1 MIHFIQATINSTKSS
16 TPTANKIIQSTKCK
30 KSQMGN
36 SEQISN
42 KIIQSTK
49 CKQTKTN
56 GNSTAI
62 PQHTNIKTQLTLLTK
77 RTPPRSILCPT
88 RLRRQ
93 HPTQLAIDNDHGSK
107 SQVLTASCRMQSQAT
122 HDHNTHVR
130 SRSHTQDHTFE
141 RCTHTA
147 PHGIAWDCTGS
158 GVLLSGETH
167 RWCVSDDRHP
177 SRPSEKV
184 TTGKHNRKT
193 PSKRT
198 NVFCAWKDHAGREK
212 PWNCETAAHAPPTK
226 GGTNANMSGQSTCAE
241 RLQALMPKQQP
252 Q

>member
-1 MIHFIQATINSTKSS
+1 MIHFIQATINSNKSS

-93 HPTQLAIDNDHGSK
+93 HPTQLAIDDDHGSK
-107 SQVLTASCRMQSQAT
+107 SQLKPSCRMQSELLEPTTAT
-122 HDHNTHVR
+122 HMSEATRTHKTT
-130 SRSHTQDHTFE
+130 HLKDLKATE
-141 RCTHTA
+141 RHSA
-147 PHGIAWDCTGS
+147 RFLNNLFG
-158 GVLLSGETH
+158 
-167 RWCVSDDRHP
+167 
-177 SRPSEKV
+177 
-184 TTGKHNRKT
+184 
-193 PSKRT
+193 
-198 NVFCAWKDHAGREK
+198 
-212 PWNCETAAHAPPTK
+212 
-226 GGTNANMSGQSTCAE
+226 
-241 RLQALMPKQQP
+241 
-252 Q
+252 